1 MSRDQILT
9 FVILAGLIALFLWDR
24 LRYDLVALL
33 ALLGAVGCGVVP
45 ADKAFNGFSNQVLP
59 LIGAALIVSV
69 AIGQSGAIEVMLRWL
84 TPLMR
89 SKELQ
94 VGILV
99 ACVTLLSAFMKNIGA
114 LAIFI
119 SAAIQVAR
127 RNNRSPSEFLM
138 PLSFASLLG
147 GSMTLIGTSPN
158 LLISAVRQELTGQ
171 PFHMFDFTPIGAGIA
186 VFGVLFLAVGWRLLP
201 RGRRGSASAMNF
213 TIEDYTSEVRLPEKS
228 PFVGRTVG
236 DIEKLGGGA
245 VGIVGLIR
253 ESGRRQIPTRRWKLH
268 ADDVLV
274 VEGDPQTLEQFARD
288 GNLELVGSEK
298 LPANTPEKVLAVAAQ
313 DEARVTASGKESAR
327 QPETPA
333 RERPPPDERAL
344 STVEA
349 VIADGSE
356 LIGHSAATLHLRE
369 RYGVNV
375 LAIGRRGQLRS
386 TRLRRTRFKLGD
398 AIVLQGHT
406 GRLPDILLA
415 LGCLPLAERT
425 LNLGRRRQIFA
436 PLLILA
442 AAIAL
447 AGLELVPA
455 ALAFVGAAVALVVFG
470 LVTLKEAYAAA
481 EWPILVLIGCLIP
494 IGEAVQHNGTAKLV
508 ATALA
513 GGLAHM
519 PSYAVL
525 AALLAATML
534 VTPILHHAAAV
545 LVMGP
550 IAASLAQQLG
560 YKIDP
565 FLMAVAFG
573 AGSDFLTPIGHQSNT
588 LVMGLG
594 GYRFGD
600 YWKLGLPLSFLV
612 VMLGVP
618 LIMIFWPLR

>member
-1 MSRDQILT
+1 LSRAQILT
-9 FVILAGLIALFLWDR
+9 VVILVGMAGLFLWDR

-33 ALLGAVGCGVVP
+33 ALLASIAAGIVP
-45 ADKAFNGFSNQVLP
+45 ADKAFAGFANPVLP
-59 LIGAALIVSV
+59 LIAAALIVSV
-69 AIGQSGAIEVMLRWL
+69 AIGQSGAIEVAVRWL
-84 TPLMR
+84 TPLMH
-89 SKELQ
+89 SKDSQ
-94 VGILV
+94 VGLLV
-99 ACVTLLSAFMKNIGA
+99 ACVAVLSGFMKNIGA

-127 RNNRSPSEFLM
+127 RNKRAPSEFLM

-171 PFHMFDFTPIGAGIA
+171 PFHMFDFTPVGAGLA
-186 VFGVLFLAVGWRLLP
+186 LCGVLFLTFGWRLLP
-201 RGRRGSASAMNF
+201 HGRRGSAGGMNF
-213 TIEDYTSEVRLPEKS
+213 TIEDYTSELHVPKKS

-236 DIEKLGGGA
+236 DIEKSSGGDI
-245 VGIVGLIR
+245 GIAALIR
-253 ESGRRQIPTRRWKLH
+253 DDGRRLIPTRRWKLY
-268 ADDVLV
+268 AGDVLV
-274 VEGDPQTLEQFARD
+274 VEADPQALEQFARD
-288 GNLELVGSEK
+288 GNLDLVGSEK
-298 LPANTPEKVLAVAAQ
+298 LPGKPPKKVLALAQ
-313 DEARVTASGKESAR
+313 DARASTDEEPNDDIKFS
-327 QPETPA
+327 
-333 RERPPPDERAL
+333 ERPPADERTL

-349 VIADGSE
+349 IITAGSD
-356 LIGHSAATLHLRE
+356 LIGRSAATLHLRE

-386 TRLRRTRFKLGD
+386 TRLRQARFRLGD

-406 GRLPDILLA
+406 SHLPDILIA

-425 LNLGRRRQIFA
+425 LNLGRKRRMFL
-436 PLLILA
+436 PLGILA
-442 AAIAL
+442 AAVVL
-447 AGLELVPA
+447 SGLELVPA
-455 ALAFVGAAVALVVFG
+455 PIAFVGAAVALILFG
-470 LVTLKEAYAAA
+470 MVTLKEAYGAA
-481 EWPILVLIGCLIP
+481 EWPILVLIGALIP
-494 IGEAVQHNGTAKLV
+494 IGEAVQQNGTAKLV

-513 GGLAHM
+513 GELAHL
-519 PSYAVL
+519 PALAVL
-525 AALLAATML
+525 AALIAATML

-573 AGSDFLTPIGHQSNT
+573 AGSDFLSPIGHQSNT

-600 YWKLGLPLSFLV
+600 YWRLGLPLSVLV
-612 VMLGVP
+612 VALGPP
-618 LIMIFWPLR
+618 LIMLFWPLH

>member
-9 FVILAGLIALFLWDR
+9 FIILGCLVVLFLWDR

-33 ALLGAVGCGVVP
+33 ALLAAVAAGIVP
-45 ADKAFNGFSNQVLP
+45 ADKAFNGFSNPVLP

-69 AIGQSGAIEVMLRWL
+69 AIGQSGAVEVLLRWL
-84 TPLMR
+84 NPLLR
-89 SKELQ
+89 TKGLQ
-94 VGILV
+94 VGVLV
-99 ACVTLLSAFMKNIGA
+99 ACVAVLSAFMKNIGA

-127 RNNRSPSEFLM
+127 RNDRSPSEFLM

-158 LLISAVRQELTGQ
+158 LLASAVRQELTGQ
-171 PFHMFDFTPIGAGIA
+171 PFHMFDFTPVGAGLA
-186 VFGVLFLAVGWRLLP
+186 LCGVLFLAVGWRLLP
-201 RGRRGSASAMNF
+201 QRRGAASGMNF
-213 TIEDYTSEVRLPEKS
+213 TIEDYTSELRVTEKS
-228 PFVGRTVG
+228 SFIGRTVG
-236 DIEKLGGGA
+236 DLEKLGGGA
-245 VGIVGLIR
+245 IGIAALIR
-253 ESGRRQIPTRRWKLH
+253 ENGRRQIPTRRWKLY

-274 VEGDPQTLEQFARD
+274 VEADPQALEQFARD

-298 LPANTPEKVLAVAAQ
+298 LPEQAPRKVLEAAAQ
-313 DEARVTASGKESAR
+313 EARVTESGTASAQAGDTA
-327 QPETPA
+327 PV
-333 RERPPPDERAL
+333 ERAPPAERQL
-344 STVEA
+344 SIVEA
-349 VIADGSE
+349 VIATGSD
-356 LIGHSAATLHLRE
+356 LIGRSAATLHLRE

-386 TRLRRTRFKLGD
+386 TRLRRARFKLGD

-406 GRLPDILLA
+406 SRLPDILTA

-425 LNLGRRRQIFA
+425 LNLGRRRQLFL
-436 PLLILA
+436 PLAIVA

-447 AGLELVPA
+447 SGFELVPA
-455 ALAFVGAAVALVVFG
+455 AIAFVGAAVALVLCG
-470 LVTLKEAYAAA
+470 LVTLKEAYGAV
-481 EWPILVLIGCLIP
+481 EWPILMLIGALIP
-494 IGEAVQHNGTAKLV
+494 IGEAVQQNGSAKLV

-513 GGLAHM
+513 SNLAHM
-519 PSYAVL
+519 PSYAIL
-525 AALLAATML
+525 AAILAATML

-550 IAASLAQQLG
+550 IAAALAQQLG
-560 YKIDP
+560 FKIDP

-573 AGSDFLTPIGHQSNT
+573 AGSDFLSPIGHQSNT

-600 YWKLGLPLSFLV
+600 YWKLGLPLSVMV
-612 VMLGVP
+612 VVFGVP
-618 LIMIFWPLR
+618 LIMFFWPLR